1 MGRIDEAVGRELEE
15 ETELKVEKILAF
27 SGSFDYVLSKGILTM
42 QSNFYV
48 ASMGTDVRLS
58 DEHFNY
64 VLAGIEE
71 IRKYK
76 INNE

>member
-1 MGRIDEAVGRELEE
+1 
-15 ETELKVEKILAF
+15 
-27 SGSFDYVLSKGILTM
+27 M
-42 QSNFYV
+42 QFNSYV

-64 VLAGIEE
+64 VLAGREE

-76 INNE
+76 INNEWKHSWEISEVLLR